1 MPTITV
7 GDWEIYWCVLL
18 LHLIKLA
25 ITKFMRSCLI
35 FYFIF
40 LTLLVFGSMNWGM
53 HSQEHF
59 PKEQVKKKSKKKK
72 SGLFLSSESHILSL
86 TFISA
91 ALFNLQSSPQSS
103 AYLPLHT
110 LSKKTEPF
118 ISLQNNYLRCACHW
132 FLTPCDISISILD
145 VTQWMNVVM
154 IKIGNLLS

>member
-59 PKEQVKKKSKKKK
+59 PKEQVKKKSNKKKK
-72 SGLFLSSESHILSL
+72 VGSSCLRSLIFYLLHSFQQPYSTFSLHLRAQPIFLYTHSVKRLSLLFLFKIITWDVHATGFLL
-86 TFISA
+86 LVISPF
-91 ALFNLQSSPQSS
+91 LF
-103 AYLPLHT
+103 
-110 LSKKTEPF
+110 
-118 ISLQNNYLRCACHW
+118 
-132 FLTPCDISISILD
+132 
-145 VTQWMNVVM
+145 WM
-154 IKIGNLLS
+154 LLSEWMW